1 MSEANKVTKFTIT
14 ISEQTRDKLDSIITY
29 TNRNPKRQQSEAIE
43 AAIDFYY
50 GYLSGQLSMDFLCG
64 VFGQQVDSSVKL
76 SADRISALIF
86 KQAVEINMIT
96 RLLAEDFQLSKDQY
110 DKMRSKAV
118 AEVKRSN
125 GRVSM
130 FETMQDI
137 DV

>member
-1 MSEANKVTKFTIT
+1 MENEKTRTTIYLD
-14 ISEQTRDKLDSIITY
+14 EERKKKLQSIIEIE
-29 TNRNPKRQQSEAIE
+29 NLNPKLGRTEAIDK
-43 AAIDFYY
+43 AIDFYY

-86 KQAVEINMIT
+86 KQAVEINMIA
-96 RLLAEDFQLSKDQY
+96 RMLAEDFELTKDEY

-137 DV
+137 DA